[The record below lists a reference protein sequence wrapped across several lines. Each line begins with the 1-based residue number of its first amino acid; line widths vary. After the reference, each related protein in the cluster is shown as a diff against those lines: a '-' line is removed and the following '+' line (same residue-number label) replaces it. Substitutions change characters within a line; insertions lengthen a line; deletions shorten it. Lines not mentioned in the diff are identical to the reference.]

1 MKTRKSAVLL
11 AGAIC
16 LFVCSSIAQTI
27 YEAED
32 ATLSGPAPANSNGG
46 YSGTGYADYA
56 NNSGDYV
63 EFALSATSAG
73 SYPIA
78 FRYANGG
85 TTDRPLQLSVNGA
98 PVVASLSFP
107 PTGGWTTWL
116 YTATNNVTF
125 NAGLNKVRITA
136 IGSSGA
142 NVDHML
148 VTVNGT
154 SAPAPVTNNIISAP
168 FRRSISPSQPMWLVH
183 IDTWNYADPQKIID
197 LIPADI
203 RPYVVMNIS
212 LSISHDNTAD
222 PGRYNIVEYG
232 YETAKSWVRAC
243 AQNQMWCI
251 VQPSSGGF
259 SHLS

>member
-1 MKTRKSAVLL
+1 MFVNNPVLLIVKAQKSAVVAACAVCLL
-11 AGAIC
+11 A
-16 LFVCSSIAQTI
+16 FSSIGQTI

-32 ATLSGPAPANSNGG
+32 ATLSGPTAANSNGG
-46 YSGTGYADYA
+46 YTGTGYADYA

-63 EFALSATSAG
+63 EFSLSANSAG

-85 TTDRPLQLSVNGA
+85 ATDRSLQLSVNGIA
-98 PVVASLSFP
+98 VVANLSFAP
-107 PTGGWTTWL
+107 SGGWTTWL
-116 YTATNNVTF
+116 YTTTNNVTF

-136 IGSSGA
+136 TGSSGA

-154 SAPAPVTNNIISAP
+154 SVPAPVTNNIVSAP
-168 FRRSISPSQPMWLVH
+168 FRRSISPSQPTWLVH

-203 RPYVVMNIS
+203 RP
-212 LSISHDNTAD
+212 LCRDEHL
-222 PGRYNIVEYG
+222 IVHQ
-232 YETAKSWVRAC
+232 S
-243 AQNQMWCI
+243 
-251 VQPSSGGF
+251 
-259 SHLS
+259 

>member
-1 MKTRKSAVLL
+1 L

-98 PVVASLSFP
+98 LVVASLSFP